1 MPCVCV
7 LVVPG
12 LSLHTGRLSVLCCLQ
27 GEQHGFRKAENIRS
41 ALEGEM
47 YFYGRVLGFKASYSP
62 ELQPMTINNLPDGDR
77 KAGTGEPAAASKEEL

>member
-1 MPCVCV
+1 
-7 LVVPG
+7 
-12 LSLHTGRLSVLCCLQ
+12 LQ

-62 ELQPMTINNLPDGDR
+62 ELQRMAIDNLPDEAA
-77 KAGTGEPAAASKEEL
+77 KAAAGAPAAAPKDEL